1 MSGIT
6 GVRRETEIPLDGNTY
21 LVKPTLEKAMLIEDR
36 FGAIPAIIQRFG
48 QGTIGVREITEM
60 MGIILRGV
68 RGAPDQKKIRE
79 TVFNEGI
86 TKHIGP
92 VVEFLSNAIRTDEPA
107 EPQPEDAE
115 SKAGN

>member
-21 LVKPTLEKAMLIEDR
+21 RVKPTLEKAMLIEDR
-36 FGAIPAIIQRFG
+36 FGPIPSIIQRFG
-48 QGTIGVREITEM
+48 AGTIGVREITEM
-60 MGIILRGV
+60 MAIILRGQ

-79 TVFNEGI
+79 VVFNEGI

-107 EPQPEDAE
+107 DPQAE
-115 SKAGN
+115 TAEGEAGN